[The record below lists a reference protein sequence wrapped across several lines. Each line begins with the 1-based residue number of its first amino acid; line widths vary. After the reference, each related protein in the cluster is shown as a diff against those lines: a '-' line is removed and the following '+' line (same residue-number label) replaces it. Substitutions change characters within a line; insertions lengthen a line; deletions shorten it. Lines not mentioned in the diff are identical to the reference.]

1 MITWVGWRRHTP
13 YIEGSNMS
21 MHHVILV
28 LEQPLIPVQAEME
41 LKKGQDNK
49 KALFYFDKAVE
60 LNDYDETALVA
71 RSRQGN

>member
-1 MITWVGWRRHTP
+1 
-13 YIEGSNMS
+13 MS
-21 MHHVILV
+21 KHHVILV
-28 LEQPLIPVQAEME
+28 LEQPLTLLQAEME

-71 RSRQGN
+71 RSRQENSFESYTFYFVS